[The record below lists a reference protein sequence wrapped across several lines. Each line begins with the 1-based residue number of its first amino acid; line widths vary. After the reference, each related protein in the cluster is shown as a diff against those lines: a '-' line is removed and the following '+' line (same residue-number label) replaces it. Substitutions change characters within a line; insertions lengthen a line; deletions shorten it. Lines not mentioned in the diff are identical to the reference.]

1 MYPKPKDTTELVL
14 KFENFLYEEDKIP
27 LGIQTNTSSVINI
40 PFYYEGKIY
49 NEKITL
55 NYTFGKSKLIEYDN
69 PLQMVN
75 DSISKFFIDDNKNDT
90 IIRAYPKT
98 NFIFYYSVKN
108 ITGKPIWC
116 TKAMIAW
123 SDVSDIRD
131 VQRRGA
137 SYIII
142 PPYTTYK
149 IPVQMNMHNRY
160 KFSRSGNFIVF
171 SEDVYEIHKIA
182 LKSDFE
188 PERKYK
194 Y

>member
-131 VQRRGA
+131 VQRRGT